1 MSLRAC
7 NNFYRA
13 NYAYLEAC
21 LIKVVDII
29 VVNAVLS
36 YYILYKHKLLC
47 N

>member
-1 MSLRAC
+1 MFLRAY

-13 NYAYLEAC
+13 NYAYLEAY
-21 LIKVVDII
+21 LIKVVDIV

-36 YYILYKHKLLC
+36 YYILYKYKLLY